1 MIMAQAQSLFRVAS
15 TKESNAA
22 HIMQTLNEI
31 LCLRNKSNMF
41 ITFFIGVLDLPTGRL
56 SYCNAGHDK
65 PVIVGKGQL
74 DANPHLPLGV
84 FDDVSFS
91 QQEMMLEPGTMLFLY
106 TDGLTEAMNVRREQ
120 FGLKRVQ
127 ETVVEN
133 DSCEAL
139 VTHVTK
145 AVHDFAEGAEQ
156 SDDLTLLAIR
166 YQNKGA

>member
-1 MIMAQAQSLFRVAS
+1 
-15 TKESNAA
+15 
-22 HIMQTLNEI
+22 
-31 LCLRNKSNMF
+31 
-41 ITFFIGVLDLPTGRL
+41 
-56 SYCNAGHDK
+56 
-65 PVIVGKGQL
+65 
-74 DANPHLPLGV
+74 
-84 FDDVSFS
+84 
-91 QQEMMLEPGTMLFLY
+91 MLFLY